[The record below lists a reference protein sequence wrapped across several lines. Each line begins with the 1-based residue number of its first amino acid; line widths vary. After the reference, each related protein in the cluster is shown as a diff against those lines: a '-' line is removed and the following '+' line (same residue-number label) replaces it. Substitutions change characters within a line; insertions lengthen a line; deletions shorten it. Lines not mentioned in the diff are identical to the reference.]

1 MNLKVYDSFNKVT
14 VREAEQK
21 MDAMQALLTRRSTRN
36 YKPDAVE
43 PEKLNQ
49 ILKVAGQAP
58 SGGNNQYNHF
68 LVIRNSDVIRKLIG
82 MTEAAFAKM
91 EIAEDTYASMKHA
104 ISAAKKGGYV
114 FCYNAPVLIA
124 VANRRDYG
132 NNMADCACAI
142 ENMMVAANALD
153 LGSCWINQLRWLN
166 EEPALVEYLQSLGM
180 KEYERIYGAVIIGYP
195 ATESGLPNRNWM
207 QQKGNEVTIID

>member
-1 MNLKVYDSFNKVT
+1 M
-14 VREAEQK
+14 EALE
-21 MDAMQALLTRRSTRN
+21 AILTRRSTRN
-36 YKPDAVE
+36 YKSDAVE
-43 PEKLNQ
+43 EKKLDQ
-49 ILKVAGQAP
+49 ILQAARQAP
-58 SGGNNQYNHF
+58 SGGNNQTSHF
-68 LVIRNSDVIRKLIG
+68 LVIRNRDVLRKLIG
-82 MTEAAFAKM
+82 MTEAAFAGM
-91 EIAEDTYASMKHA
+91 EIAEDTYASLKHA
-104 ISAAKKGGYV
+104 ITASKRGGYV

-180 KEYERIYGAVIIGYP
+180 KEEERIYGAVIIGYP
-195 ATESGLPNRNWM
+195 ATESGLPNRNLM
-207 QQKGNEVTIID
+207 AQKGNEVTFID